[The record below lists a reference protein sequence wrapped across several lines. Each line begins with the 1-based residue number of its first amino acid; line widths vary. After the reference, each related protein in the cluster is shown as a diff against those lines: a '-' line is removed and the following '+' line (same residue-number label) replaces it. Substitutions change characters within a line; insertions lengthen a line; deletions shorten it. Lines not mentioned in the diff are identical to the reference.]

1 MPPPPGLRGHL
12 LQPSGFPRVGTL
24 QAQGAR
30 GRGWNKGLGGCPTEL
45 GGDGHTACTYHSSAP
60 PPSPI
65 PQGRLNLAVTYSL
78 GWREQA
84 QAFPPPPHYSTQPP
98 FRFYPKPF

>member
-1 MPPPPGLRGHL
+1 MPPPPR
-12 LQPSGFPRVGTL
+12 
-24 QAQGAR
+24 AQGASPAAQWLSQ
-30 GRGWNKGLGGCPTEL
+30 GWHPPSPGCKGKGLEQGLGGLPHRA
-45 GGDGHTACTYHSSAP
+45 GGGWTHSLYLPQFCP